1 MGNDS
6 RRNKPVVSSDL
17 QLRFTITNT
26 CLTKAWIDI
35 NDPKIRVQGSISG
48 DASAMV
54 ENATRWT
61 IVVNG
66 LTVQN
71 SDATDLGDF
80 DLNIPIGHALDSTDT
95 ELEIKIKVW
104 YNWGNDGSQQPLA
117 FESIIIE
124 INGAY
129 LIRI

>member
-1 MGNDS
+1 
-6 RRNKPVVSSDL
+6 
-17 QLRFTITNT
+17 
-26 CLTKAWIDI
+26 
-35 NDPKIRVQGSISG
+35 
-48 DASAMV
+48 MV

-104 YNWGNDGSQQPLA
+104 YNWGNDGSPSTL
-117 FESIIIE
+117 SIRINNIE

-129 LIRI
+129 LIEYDEDPICGLIGSHDMEV